1 MSDAPEESLA
11 YLAHL
16 KRQTVTIDV
25 PLEGKLY
32 TVKYRPSRMVT
43 ATAKYQAAGDTGIS
57 AQLKL
62 LREIV
67 AEVRIDGIPAGPLRR
82 LATTSPGLL
91 GDLAWAVG
99 EHFEAWN
106 RAELARFQGQGTAE

>member
-1 MSDAPEESLA
+1 MSDAPQESLA

-25 PLEGKLY
+25 PLEGKVY
-32 TVKYRPSRMVT
+32 TVRYRPSRMVT
-43 ATAKYQAAGDTGIS
+43 ATAKYQEVGDTGIQ

-62 LREIV
+62 LRGII
-67 AEVRIDGIPAGPLRR
+67 AEVRIDGISAGPMRR

-91 GDLAWAVG
+91 GDLAFAVG
-99 EHFEAWN
+99 EHFREWN
-106 RAELARFQGQGTAE
+106 RAEAARFHEEHE